1 MALTTGSSTEGATY
15 KYEVNTLSDFRTG
28 HWVRARC
35 GEIGIVSFVGHA
47 FVRVD
52 FDVGPPGILKSGN

>member
-47 FVRVD
+47 
-52 FDVGPPGILKSGN
+52 LSG